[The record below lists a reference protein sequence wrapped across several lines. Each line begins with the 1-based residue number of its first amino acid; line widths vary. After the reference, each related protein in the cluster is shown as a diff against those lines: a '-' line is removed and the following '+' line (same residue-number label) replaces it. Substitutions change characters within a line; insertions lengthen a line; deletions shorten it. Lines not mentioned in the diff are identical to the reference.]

1 LPSYCLAT
9 SMVHHGRR
17 QDMARLQNRSSL
29 SKSHENLLT
38 RMHKEMFKPM
48 RLYDVAFGE
57 EPQSLASLIRRGINR
72 GFVQKV
78 SIRLVDPA
86 VVDSHFLLVAGIPL
100 SSV

>member
-1 LPSYCLAT
+1 
-9 SMVHHGRR
+9 MVHHGRR

-57 EPQSLASLIRRGINR
+57 EPQSLARLIRRGINR